1 MRIYFCIYLKSF
13 MTERFLK
20 YIHFTKYIT
29 LNIFWRIR
37 RDGAFFI
44 RHSCVLLK
52 QMGIIC
58 LKVGTKSLSS
68 VFPPKLFID
77 ILFVIL
83 NRLGRYSHYSSF
95 ELTSILLIICSHVIC
110 KRCFVKKKKRRE
122 RIYKTENKLHLL

>member
-13 MTERFLK
+13 MTEIYLK

-83 NRLGRYSHYSSF
+83 NRLSRYHIIYHLSSQVYYLSF
-95 ELTSILLIICSHVIC
+95 AHMLYVKDVLL
-110 KRCFVKKKKRRE
+110 KKKKRRE